1 MKSLFRGSNVPIV
14 WHFAPRGTL
23 VFWEVVRLSKFSA
36 LRSLIE
42 SSELTFLMEA
52 HNGLSAKITEET
64 GFSGIWASGLTIS
77 ATMGLRDSNEASWTQ
92 VLDVVEFMNDSTTL
106 PLLMDGDTG
115 YGNFN
120 NLRLLVK
127 KLCQRGVAGVCIEDK
142 LFPKA
147 NSFIERV
154 QELAPIDEFACKI
167 KAAKDAQT
175 DDDFVLV
182 ARTEALICGESVTN
196 ALHRADRYA
205 AAGADAILIHSKK
218 STADEIMEFSRLWS
232 GEKPLIIVPTKYYAT
247 PTDHFRQA
255 GISTVIWANHNLR
268 ASITA
273 MRDISRRIFSA
284 QSLHDVELRVAS
296 VDDIFQ
302 LVDNAELEE
311 AENLYLPQSLDMVN
325 GQGVA

>member
-1 MKSLFRGSNVPIV
+1 M
-14 WHFAPRGTL
+14 
-23 VFWEVVRLSKFSA
+23 
-36 LRSLIE
+36 E
-42 SSELTFLMEA
+42 SPELTFLMEA
-52 HNGLSAKITEET
+52 HSGLSARITEEV

-77 ATMGLRDSNEASWTQ
+77 ATLGLRDSNEASWTQ

-106 PLLMDGDTG
+106 PILMDGDTG

-127 KLCQRGVAGVCIEDK
+127 KLCQRGIGGVCIEDK
-142 LFPKA
+142 VFPKA
-147 NSFIERV
+147 NSFIEKA
-154 QELAPIDEFACKI
+154 QELAPIDEFAGKI
-167 KAAKDAQT
+167 KAAKDTQT

-182 ARTEALICGESVTN
+182 ARTEALICGESLSN

-218 STADEIMEFSRLWS
+218 STADEVVEFARLWS
-232 GEKPLIIVPTKYYAT
+232 GEKPLIIVPTKYHST
-247 PTDHFRQA
+247 PTARFRQA

-273 MRDISRRIFSA
+273 MRDVSQRIFSA
-284 QSLHDVELRVAS
+284 QSLHDVEGRVAS

-302 LVDNAELEE
+302 LVDNAELEM
-311 AENLYLPQSLDMVN
+311 AESLYLPPIAMDFEKKR
-325 GQGVA
+325 GVA